1 MNYRMIKYVLG
12 WILLFEAAF
21 LVLPAVVAVIY
32 AEKALLA
39 FLVTVGL
46 CAAVGGLLT
55 LRKPKSTELSAR
67 DGFVVV
73 AFSWIIMSVFGAVPF
88 VLSGVT
94 ESFLDALF
102 ETVSGFTTTGATI
115 FGDVEILPRSIIFWR
130 SFTHWIGGMGVLVFI
145 MAFLPLSGATNM
157 YIMKAESPGPE
168 VSKLVP
174 KVKTTAKLLYTVYIG
189 LTVLLF
195 VLLLFGDMSVFE
207 ALNAAIATAGTG
219 GFGWKND
226 SMASYS
232 SYSQIVIAVFML
244 LFSIN
249 FTSYF
254 LILRRKFKAALTTE
268 VKVFLGIVAFSVL
281 AISLNTMKSIGGFSE
296 ALKHAFFSFSSL
308 ISTTGFSTVDFAN
321 ASLYPYFS
329 QTILVLA
336 MFVGACAGST
346 GGGIKVS
353 RIIIMMKVMG
363 RELSTALRPRQIKK
377 VTVDNQ
383 VQDKGVVR
391 SVYGYIFCF
400 ITVFVASVVLIS
412 IDGHDLVTN
421 FTSVAATIG
430 NIGPGLSKVG
440 PSVNYS
446 FFSPLS
452 KIVLIFDMLVGR
464 LEFYPII
471 LLLLPSTWRK

>member
-21 LVLPAVVAVIY
+21 LLLPAVVAVIY
-32 AEKALLA
+32 AESALVA
-39 FLVTVGL
+39 FLASVGI

-55 LRKPKSTELSAR
+55 LRKPKSTDLSAR
-67 DGFVVV
+67 DGFVAV
-73 AFSWIIMSVFGAVPF
+73 AFSWIIMSVFGAIPF

-94 ESFLDALF
+94 ESFLDAVF

-115 FGDVEILPRSIIFWR
+115 FSDVEILPKSIIFWR

-174 KVKTTAKLLYTVYIG
+174 KVKTTAKWLYAVYIA
-189 LTVLLF
+189 LTVLEF
-195 VLLLFGDMSVFE
+195 VVLLFGDMNVFE
-207 ALNAAIATAGTG
+207 AVNAAFATAGTG

-226 SMASYS
+226 SMASFS
-232 SYSQIVIAVFML
+232 SYSQIVVAVFML

-254 LILRRKFKAALTTE
+254 LILHKNFKSALTTE
-268 VKVFLGIVAFSVL
+268 VKVFLSIVAVSVFSIAFNVRDL
-281 AISLNTMKSIGGFSE
+281 FDSFGES
-296 ALKHAFFSFSSL
+296 LKHAFFSFSSI
-308 ISTTGFSTVDFAN
+308 ISTTGFMTADFDVWPA
-321 ASLYPYFS
+321 FS
-329 QTILVLA
+329 KTILVLA
-336 MFVGACAGST
+336 MFIGACAGST

-353 RIIIMMKVMG
+353 RIVIMFKVMG
-363 RELSTALRPRQIKK
+363 RELSTALHPRQVKK

-383 VQDKGVVR
+383 VQDKDVVR

-400 ITVFVASVVLIS
+400 IAVFVASIVLIS

-440 PSVNYS
+440 PTVNYG

-452 KIVLIFDMLVGR
+452 KLVLIFDMLVGR

-471 LLLLPSTWRK
+471 LLMLPSTWRK